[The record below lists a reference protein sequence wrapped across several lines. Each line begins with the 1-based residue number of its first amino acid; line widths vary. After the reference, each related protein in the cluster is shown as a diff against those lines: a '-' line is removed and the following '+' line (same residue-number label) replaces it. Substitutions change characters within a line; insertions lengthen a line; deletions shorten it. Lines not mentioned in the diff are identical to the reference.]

1 MECQFILRLPPE
13 LEHINLSEAKFIKL
27 DDINVMLVYQNKE
40 YKGHIHRP
48 PTVIETHKIID
59 NKLYKIADIT
69 GIVEISSSGNFSEYV
84 TLTPP
89 MKWCKERRF
98 KKYEQRIEMIEEIEK
113 KVKELLEED
122 AKAIKVEII
131 QHEDEKIDEMAADL
145 EMELNNEITMVN
157 KEINDQPV
165 LNNSFVEQQK
175 KQLIS
180 QIQEKEQLIIKTTNP
195 ILKKRFLDEIE
206 KLKAQLNL
214 L

>member
-1 MECQFILRLPPE
+1 
-13 LEHINLSEAKFIKL
+13 
-27 DDINVMLVYQNKE
+27 
-40 YKGHIHRP
+40 
-48 PTVIETHKIID
+48 
-59 NKLYKIADIT
+59 
-69 GIVEISSSGNFSEYV
+69 
-84 TLTPP
+84 
-89 MKWCKERRF
+89 
-98 KKYEQRIEMIEEIEK
+98 
-113 KVKELLEED
+113 
-122 AKAIKVEII
+122 
-131 QHEDEKIDEMAADL
+131 MAADL

-157 KEINDQPV
+157 KEINNQPV